1 MCVPGSLCLAAAPRR
16 EEARPL
22 RPLHLPGTCT
32 VSSSWIW
39 PESGTWLSRACGGWQ
54 DSGEESLAGPTK
66 KLPVTMGPEK
76 GSAVEERV
84 V

>member
-1 MCVPGSLCLAAAPRR
+1 M
-16 EEARPL
+16 
-22 RPLHLPGTCT
+22 
-32 VSSSWIW
+32 
-39 PESGTWLSRACGGWQ
+39 SRACGGWQ